1 MVSILFILLYL
12 VPVLFI
18 VFLFTYL
25 LERVRSRAWRRS
37 FGPDTGRK
45 H

>member
-1 MVSILFILLYL
+1 MEYLYTIFL
-12 VPVLFI
+12 VLFFI
-18 VFLFTYL
+18 GLFFLFEYL
-25 LERVRSRAWRRS
+25 SERIRARAWRRS